1 MILEMNRT
9 IIGCLMAVVLAFSA
23 SSCTDLEEDIFSDI
37 PKDGFF
43 TSEEQLVIYSARAYT
58 KLQAWGSEQS
68 LWTLNIQLSDELAAP
83 KNSVN
88 DWVDP
93 RYKELQTHNIP
104 SSNKLVR
111 QGWDYCFDGI
121 AACNDVIYE
130 IEKSPIEFDGKSM
143 VLAEMKVL
151 RAFFY
156 FCAVDCWGNVPYSV
170 SKIEKDYPE
179 QKDRR
184 FMFDFLEKE
193 ILENVDALSPKA
205 GPEFYG
211 RITQGVAYTLLA
223 KLYLNAEQ
231 WIGRP
236 EWEKAEDACEKV
248 IGSHQYS
255 IENDYKANFRV
266 HNESSKEAIFAI
278 PYSTV
283 YTQSDHN
290 DFVIFILTLSP
301 VMCKAFNIPAAGWD
315 GFIGQPDFLATY
327 EEGDIRKKATWL
339 YGQQYD
345 SKGQPID
352 GYVISEEYDE
362 DNYSSERPE
371 TSGARVGKWEYQTD
385 GLLTS
390 DQTSMENDFF
400 VFRYADVVLMYVEAL
415 VRQGR
420 DDEALMLEDFK
431 KIRTR
436 AGLEP
441 MTYITLESLLLERSH
456 ELALEGWKRQ
466 DQIRFGTYG
475 RRWWAKPDEDKP
487 YMNLLP
493 IPRERLNANPKLT
506 QNPGYSK

>member
-1 MILEMNRT
+1 MKGKYIKM
-9 IIGCLMAVVLAFSA
+9 LALA
-23 SSCTDLEEDIFSDI
+23 LLAMSSCTNLDEDIFSSI

-83 KNSVN
+83 VNSVN
-88 DWVDP
+88 DWTDV
-93 RYKELQTHNIP
+93 RYKELQTHDIP

-130 IEKSPIEFDGKSM
+130 IETSPLQFEGKDM

-156 FCAVDCWGNVPYSV
+156 FCAMDCWGNIPYSV
-170 SKIEKDYPE
+170 SKTETGYPE
-179 QKDRR
+179 QKDRK
-184 FMFDFLEKE
+184 FIFSFIEKE
-193 ILENVDALSPKA
+193 ILDNRDALSPEA
-205 GPEFYG
+205 GTKYYG
-211 RITQGVAYTLLA
+211 RVTQGVANTLLA
-223 KLYLNAEQ
+223 KLYLNAEV
-231 WIGRP
+231 WIG
-236 EWEKAEDACEKV
+236 EAKWKEAEAACKLV
-248 IGSHQYS
+248 MDSGQYQ
-255 IENDYKANFRV
+255 IEDDYKANFKV
-266 HNESSKEAIFAI
+266 QNEGSREAVFAI

-290 DFVIFILTLSP
+290 DFVIFIMTLP
-301 VMCKAFNIPAAGWD
+301 PTLCKSYNIPAAGWD
-315 GFIGQPDFLATY
+315 GFIAQPDFISTY
-327 EEGDIRKKATWL
+327 EDGDLRKAATWI

-345 SKGQPID
+345 SKGSPID
-352 GYVISEEYDE
+352 GYVISEDYDE
-362 DNYSSERPE
+362 ANYLAGRPE
-371 TSGARVGKWEYQTD
+371 LQGARVGKWEYQTD

-390 DQTSMENDFF
+390 DQTSMDNDFF
-400 VFRYADVVLMYVEAL
+400 LFRYSDVVLMYVEAL
-415 VRQGR
+415 MRQNR
-420 DDEALMLEDFK
+420 EAEALENADFK

-441 MTYITLESLLLERSH
+441 MTSLTPESLLLERSH
-456 ELALEGWKRQ
+456 ELAIEGWKRQ

-475 RRWWAKPDEDKP
+475 RTWWAKPNEDKD

-493 IPRERLNANPKLT
+493 IPRERLGANPNLT
-506 QNPGYSK
+506 QNPGYTK